1 MKQAAQEIVSLVRF
15 ATMDFE
21 LEHEYIELIK
31 LLKIMGI
38 AETGGMAK
46 TMVEN
51 DEVYFNGVIDNRK
64 RLKVRK
70 GDRIQVQG
78 VEINV
83 I

>member
-1 MKQAAQEIVSLVRF
+1 
-15 ATMDFE
+15 MDFE
-21 LEHEYIELIK
+21 LENEYIELIK

-46 TMVEN
+46 ALVEN
-51 DEVYFNGVIDNRK
+51 DEVSFNGVIDNRK

-70 GDRIQVQG
+70 GDQIHVRG